1 MGRRQYKSGSNGI
14 VARLVIKNRAYLMI
28 YVRTNSSASSK
39 GQARS
44 LVVRSLDHELGG
56 QATLVSS
63 WFNLSEDLES
73 KYVMEVLSVE
83 V

>member
-1 MGRRQYKSGSNGI
+1 MKERRHWDRRKTENP
-14 VARLVIKNRAYLMI
+14 ANRAYLMI

-73 KYVMEVLSVE
+73 KYVMEVLSTE